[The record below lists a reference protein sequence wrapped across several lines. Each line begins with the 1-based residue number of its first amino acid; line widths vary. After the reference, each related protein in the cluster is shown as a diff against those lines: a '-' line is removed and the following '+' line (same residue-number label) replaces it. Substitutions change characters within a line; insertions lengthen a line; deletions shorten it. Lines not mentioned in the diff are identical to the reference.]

1 MNPLIPTATD
11 IAFGT
16 LAVVLVVL
24 TAWSVIDL
32 YLQRNNRA
40 RTLLWLIF
48 ILLAPFIGSLVSLF
62 KTQRMRSR
70 RY

>member
-1 MNPLIPTATD
+1 MNPLIPTAAD

-24 TAWSVIDL
+24 IAWSVIDL
-32 YLQRNNRA
+32 YFQRNNRA

>member
-24 TAWSVIDL
+24 AAWAVIDL
-32 YLQRNNRA
+32 YFQRNNRA
-40 RTLLWLIF
+40 HTLLWLSF

-62 KTQRMRSR
+62 KTQRMRAHGK
-70 RY
+70 

>member
-1 MNPLIPTATD
+1 MNPLILTATD

-48 ILLAPFIGSLVSLF
+48 ILLAPFIGSFVSLF

>member
-1 MNPLIPTATD
+1 MNPLILTATD

-24 TAWSVIDL
+24 TAWSAIDL
-32 YLQRNNRA
+32 YFQRNNRA

-48 ILLAPFIGSLVSLF
+48 ILLAPFIGSLASLF

>member
-1 MNPLIPTATD
+1 MNPLILTATD

-24 TAWSVIDL
+24 TAWSAIDL
-32 YLQRNNRA
+32 HFQRNNRA
-40 RTLLWLIF
+40 RTLLWLIL